1 MHTNAPPPTPAP
13 TQFGEWQLERSGNP
27 RCSGFP
33 ALRRLS
39 SQVSGNQLP
48 DSLRVEG
55 LRNWTPTC
63 LAVCE
68 CLLRLQQY
76 VDLKEKK
83 KKLKIHSL
91 PVHPFQMLL
100 CRELR
105 GSEWSQVG
113 WGSCFPQ
120 RPLHKSETCLSLS
133 LITMI
138 SFSRAHTS
146 PRCQIKCVFL
156 RKWKSL
162 LI

>member
-1 MHTNAPPPTPAP
+1 MHTNAPPPPP
-13 TQFGEWQLERSGNP
+13 LPQPSLENGSWRGQGIP

-68 CLLRLQQY
+68 CLLRLHQQ

-83 KKLKIHSL
+83 KSED
-91 PVHPFQMLL
+91 PQAACAPFPKVALL
-100 CRELR
+100 
-105 GSEWSQVG
+105 
-113 WGSCFPQ
+113 
-120 RPLHKSETCLSLS
+120 
-133 LITMI
+133 
-138 SFSRAHTS
+138 RAEG
-146 PRCQIKCVFL
+146 Q
-156 RKWKSL
+156 
-162 LI
+162 